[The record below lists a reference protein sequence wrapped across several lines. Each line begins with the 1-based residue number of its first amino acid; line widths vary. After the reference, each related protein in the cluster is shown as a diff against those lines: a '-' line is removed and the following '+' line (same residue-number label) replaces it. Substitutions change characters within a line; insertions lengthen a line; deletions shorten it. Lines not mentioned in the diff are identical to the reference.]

1 MLAILL
7 QGIGL
12 GFSASAMPGPFQS
25 FMVSESLLKGAKK
38 TWLLAFV
45 PIISDIPI
53 VVITMLALNQTSAWF
68 LGALRIVGGI
78 FIIYLAYSAFKASRQ
93 TAQNEEVKPINVFKA
108 LSINF
113 TNPNVWIYWTTIGAS
128 LVITSWHKNKLVAI
142 LFFVSF
148 YAAMAVSNLA
158 LILLFAKAARNNN
171 RLRMLLL
178 SASILILLGF
188 GLYNLFSGITE
199 FV

>member
-1 MLAILL
+1 MPAILL
-7 QGIGL
+7 QGMGL

-45 PIISDIPI
+45 PLISDIPI
-53 VVITMLALNQTSAWF
+53 VVITMLALNQTAAWF
-68 LGALRIVGGI
+68 LSSLRVVGGV
-78 FIIYLAYSAFKASRQ
+78 FIIYLAYSAFKESKQ
-93 TAQNEEVKPINVFKA
+93 TAQTTEVKPINILKA

-128 LVITSWHKNKLVAI
+128 LVITNWHNNKALAV

-148 YAAMAVSNLA
+148 YAAMALSNLL
-158 LILLFAKAARNNN
+158 LIFVFAKAAKNHG
-171 RLRMLLL
+171 RLRNLLL
-178 SASILILLGF
+178 IASILILLGF
-188 GLYNLFSGITE
+188 GLYNLFIGLTR